1 MFEKSKSA
9 ITFKEFQDK
18 MNTANDFDND
28 WGHFCYL
35 DPSNNSTATTNA
47 NTIILFKDTLD
58 NPKREF
64 KKLFQKEQEENLEE
78 DLKQLKQ
85 ESEDSKEIEKII
97 KEIFI
102 DIEDENLEETPD
114 EDDNKKNKP
123 YLKDNIK
130 VTIIKNIFKCF
141 EVVFITSIM
150 GYFIFNIL

>member
-18 MNTANDFDND
+18 MNIANDFDDD

-35 DPSNNSTATTNA
+35 DQNNKA
-47 NTIILFKDTLD
+47 NTVILFKDTLD
-58 NPKREF
+58 KPKREF
-64 KKLFQKEQEENLEE
+64 KKLFQEE
-78 DLKQLKQ
+78 DLKEEQ
-85 ESEDSKEIEKII
+85 KEIEKII

-102 DIEDENLEETPD
+102 DIEDENKTPD
-114 EDDNKKNKP
+114 EDDNKKNNP
-123 YLKDNIK
+123 YLKDTIK